1 MSNTIDTY
9 VIFTYMCGEI
19 QWSTV
24 GGSRPAVVGFNSEG
38 VAFENHPQS
47 GYGSIGNAVSCVV
60 ELGKRKRRNTH
71 LTVNITR
78 NGVTKVYTDME
89 FAKLVRDCDEAYR
102 DDLGLLQSPPLEFGM
117 LKDNF
122 NIQSCP
128 KNMNPHFT
136 ELNEIGR
143 FMKQADI
150 EQECYITTNP
160 VETNLFLSGQR
171 VSITQQCCYN
181 LENG

>member
-60 ELGKRKRRNTH
+60 ELGKRKRRNTR
-71 LTVNITR
+71 NITI
-78 NGVTKVYTDME
+78 NGVTKIYTETQFLNLMANCTQA
-89 FAKLVRDCDEAYR
+89 FK
-102 DDLGLLQSPPLEFGM
+102 DDLGLVTIPEDEFGM
-117 LKDNF
+117 LKNNF
-122 NIQSCP
+122 NIPSCP
-128 KNMNPHFT
+128 TIKILT

-143 FMKQADI
+143 FMKQADL

-160 VETNLFLSGQR
+160 IKTDLRQSGSS
-171 VSITQQCCYN
+171 VSVTQQCCYN
-181 LENG
+181 LERG